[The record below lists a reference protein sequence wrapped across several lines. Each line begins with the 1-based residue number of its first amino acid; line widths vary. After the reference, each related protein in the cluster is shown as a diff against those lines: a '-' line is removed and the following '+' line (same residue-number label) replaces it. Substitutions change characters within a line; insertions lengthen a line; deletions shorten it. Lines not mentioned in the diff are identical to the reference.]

1 MEKETKTIEEKY
13 LEEQQKKDVRLTR
26 LERRQRAL
34 KNFLEQ
40 NFESGK
46 FFSIEE
52 ICKGVK
58 DENGDYW
65 YVLNDY
71 DPYNHDKCAKL
82 SNDIRKINWTFTDG
96 YKLIIKDSK
105 GGCKYA
111 ESKAEFEAW
120 WNEEHEK
127 VEQKYKYLNQLKAKV
142 ERDGMVFLFNQLG
155 RPLGEKEMK
164 PVEVF
169 KKG

>member
-1 MEKETKTIEEKY
+1 MEQITIEEQYIDNKRK
-13 LEEQQKKDVRLTR
+13 QDVKLRR
-26 LERRQRAL
+26 LERRQLAL

-65 YVLNDY
+65 YVLNT
-71 DPYNHDKCAKL
+71 DPYVHDKCVKL
-82 SNDIRKINWTFTDG
+82 SNDIRTINWTFTDG

-111 ESKAEFEAW
+111 ENKDEFDAW
-120 WNEEHEK
+120 WNEEHDK
-127 VEQKYKYLNQLKAKV
+127 VEQKSKYLNQLKAKV
-142 ERDGMVFLFNQLG
+142 ERDGIIPLVNLHD
-155 RPLGEKEMK
+155 RPLALNEMK

-169 KKG
+169 KR